1 MLSLPLLNQ
10 MPALAGVVILG
21 GFGLMVI
28 LLDYLSSISR
38 SRKSSSPRMI
48 PGLWDEV
55 VRQ

>member
-38 SRKSSSPRMI
+38 
-48 PGLWDEV
+48 
-55 VRQ
+55 

>member
-1 MLSLPLLNQ
+1 MMSLPLLNQ

-38 SRKSSSPRMI
+38 
-48 PGLWDEV
+48 
-55 VRQ
+55 